1 MPDAT
6 ILRKKENLNKREQV
20 GERLPGAS
28 VGAEHDAGTG
38 QHRRDANALDL
49 RGLGD
54 AHLPERGHHL
64 LPEAELLEALRGL
77 DPLPLPLLRAPLRA
91 PRGGPRGAGGG
102 GVLEVAEAEA
112 LEEELVPRRGSGSG
126 GGAEGGGGG
135 GEGGAEEAE
144 PERGRAGEEEA
155 ATRGDLA
162 LRMERE
168 IQRRGGRI

>member
-112 LEEELVPRRGSGSG
+112 LEEELVPRRGSESG
-126 GGAEGGGGG
+126 GRAEGGGGG
-135 GEGGAEEAE
+135 GEGGPEEAE

-155 ATRGDLA
+155 AT
-162 LRMERE
+162 
-168 IQRRGGRI
+168 GGGGAGHRHGWPVRV